1 VTTVTAIADAAIR
14 PAEASDLSALAGI
27 YDHYIVHSTI
37 TFDLEPLG
45 TEGWRAWFESFDL
58 HGRHRLFVA
67 DAGRGAIGY
76 SSSRSFRPKG
86 AYATSVET
94 SVYLDPDWQ
103 GRGLGARLYTALF
116 DALASEDVHRAYAG
130 ITLPNP
136 SSLALHQRFGFEHA
150 GTFRQVGR
158 KHDRYWDV
166 AWYEKALR

>member
-1 VTTVTAIADAAIR
+1 MAAIADAEIR
-14 PAEASDLSALAGI
+14 PAEASDLAALARI

-37 TFDLEPLG
+37 TFDLEPFG
-45 TEGWRAWFESFDL
+45 AEGWRAWFEGFDL
-58 HGRHRLFVA
+58 RGRHRLFVA
-67 DAGRGAIGY
+67 DAGRGAVGY
-76 SSSRSFRPKG
+76 SSSHPFRPKG

-94 SVYLDPDWQ
+94 SVYLDPAWQ
-103 GRGLGARLYTALF
+103 GRGLGARLYAALF

-136 SSLALHQRFGFEHA
+136 ASLALHQRFGFEHA

-166 AWYEKALR
+166 AWYEKSLR